1 MATNRYGQIYH
12 GDYHHIN
19 IRFPST
25 EARLKFQNE
34 FEAYHASHDHEG
46 DIPIFKNVASKDL
59 KLSTGSRSPQ
69 DLVKAESDE
78 SYRIT
83 IDGYSWN
90 EIHDYHNPTGWNNY
104 FWYHVPTCCVPP
116 IIVIDHKFVDAGTLQ
131 RHELSAIFGD
141 MPEQDYKS
149 LLESVQRDGF
159 IDDAIKLLN
168 GQILDGWHR
177 YRAAEELNLLRKLRF
192 QVWDT
197 QEHEDGDPKAFVLAR
212 NIERRHLNPSQR
224 AQIVVSFNERFN
236 RGNIDA
242 QRNDSDSPNGEPKTR
257 QELAQDAGVGA
268 RTIDRA
274 VQVEKAGQSE
284 AVIAGE
290 KTAGEV
296 LKEQKQA
303 RLTEARINANKALD
317 KMWEIFHQSELGNRI
332 SPDDFMKA
340 ACEHHTNWGV
350 DDIPEQE
357 DTDIPEIWE
366 ARFNL
371 LTTQIQTRSIWIT
384 EFIRETPTE
393 EGTDPDSELLRAQER
408 AITRRQRMWS
418 YFASEIQIKYG
429 KTIQEVSEEDFAK
442 AAAVALGLDTIRV
455 DKVGLEGVEYCFGA
469 DEFILGD
476 IENPPYSLSDCSL
489 ADAAMWASRFDLIA
503 IALMNMADWVKTLL
517 EEQKAKA
524 FDNFCNT
531 IENLDQ
537 AWKDANLP
545 ISFEDDFLP
554 AAADRTNFYPDTI
567 KELYEAG
574 KARQQHEEY
583 EDYISWNKT
592 FTIILRGLQER
603 SHWVEALAVEAESE
617 ASDRG
622 PRNTEEV
629 PAEDEPDMN
638 ALWDAFNKR
647 YPKWKA
653 KYAESGYKENDL
665 IQASTEAEM
674 LDALRVYRETE
685 SERKG
690 KQPTGSLPY
699 SPSDRKGMPTADE
712 VKDMTDLMSQQS
724 YPFARCLR
732 DLLRAKGISDWTQ
745 QYQQTLES
753 VQKFKEKLKAF
764 GAPDDLVDDS
774 LHFYQGI
781 EETELSTRPQE
792 TLKQLNEFLQG
803 FIEKPLPEWPEWI
816 RHQVPE
822 GDAEGFPG
830 IDIHAMRNTL
840 SSLLQSL
847 GIDDMHCG
855 NLQESLG
862 GDLLDVFLQYEELPT
877 AKEQLIALLN
887 TADAILSEMIP

>member
-90 EIHDYHNPTGWNNY
+90 EIHEYHNPTGWKDS
-104 FWYHVPTCCVPP
+104 FWYSVPTCCVPP

-517 EEQKAKA
+517 E
-524 FDNFCNT
+524 
-531 IENLDQ
+531 
-537 AWKDANLP
+537 
-545 ISFEDDFLP
+545 
-554 AAADRTNFYPDTI
+554 
-567 KELYEAG
+567 
-574 KARQQHEEY
+574 
-583 EDYISWNKT
+583 
-592 FTIILRGLQER
+592 
-603 SHWVEALAVEAESE
+603 VESE
-617 ASDRG
+617 VS
-622 PRNTEEV
+622 

-685 SERKG
+685 SE
-690 KQPTGSLPY
+690 
-699 SPSDRKGMPTADE
+699 RKGMPTADE

-822 GDAEGFPG
+822 GDAAGFPG